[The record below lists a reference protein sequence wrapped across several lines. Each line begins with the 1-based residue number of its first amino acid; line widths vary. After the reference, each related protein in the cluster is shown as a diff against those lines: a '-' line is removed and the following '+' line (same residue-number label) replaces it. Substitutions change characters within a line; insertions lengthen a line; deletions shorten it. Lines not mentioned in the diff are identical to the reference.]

1 VALGVSTRGAQ
12 ALHRA
17 ARTRAMVH
25 GRDYVV
31 PHDVISL
38 VGPTWSHRIVL
49 RNAGPG
55 TTAGAAEALLAE
67 IVAGAA
73 TPD

>member
-1 VALGVSTRGAQ
+1 MSTRGAQ

-17 ARTRAMVH
+17 ARARALVN

-31 PHDVISL
+31 PDDVLAL
-38 VGPTWSHRIVL
+38 VAPVWAHRITL
-49 RNAGPG
+49 RNAGSSAG
-55 TTAGAAEALLAE
+55 AGAAEAVLAE
-67 IVAGAA
+67 IVAGVA